1 MVNVP
6 IINNVNTR
14 WYLPFIFQ
22 GSYAKHNLCFPLPV
36 RRRREHILWMCRWRL
51 GGKFSSHESH
61 TVNCFRV
68 QTLCDT
74 PVFACLDTFW
84 TFLGLLQL
92 NDPWKT
98 NSTSQSKILPP
109 PPKLR
114 NLLSG
119 ERAPPPKYRCIH
131 SACVSIGVWY
141 LAHISAVKNH
151 QSLLKHHLV
160 FLSECVIKLE
170 LPATI
175 TF

>member
-22 GSYAKHNLCFPLPV
+22 GSSAKHRMCFPLPV
-36 RRRREHILWMCRWRL
+36 RRRREHILWMCRCWL
-51 GGKFSSHESH
+51 GGKFLISWISHCELP
-61 TVNCFRV
+61 
-68 QTLCDT
+68 LCW
-74 PVFACLDTFW
+74 PFLDIFW
-84 TFLGLLQL
+84 AFLGLLHL
-92 NDPWKT
+92 NNPKKS
-98 NSTSQSKILPP
+98 NSTSQSRILPP

-114 NLLSG
+114 KLLSG
-119 ERAPPPKYRCIH
+119 KRAPPPKYRCIH

-160 FLSECVIKLE
+160 FLSECFIKL
-170 LPATI
+170 
-175 TF
+175 